1 MNQRGNSFAAPAV
14 VMTGMASTDPAPAGR
29 SAGEGPATGPT
40 DEALVARLRG
50 GDAAAGEV
58 LVGRYAEPLLKYLR
72 RLVGGQERAEEVHQQ
87 AWLSVLEHLDQFDET
102 HGAGKDGAGKDGA
115 GKDGAGKDGAGKDGA
130 GKGGVGKGGAGSGS
144 SGGAAG
150 GPSGGFKPW
159 LYRIATNK
167 AHDHH
172 RRGGRDDSARRG
184 YGRMRLAGGDGPM
197 GAVAPPPGD
206 RAERDERAER
216 LRAAVD
222 ALPEP
227 QRQVVLL
234 RYYAGMKFAEIADLV
249 GCPLNTAL
257 GRMHKASAKLRKAM
271 DAGEGI

>member
-1 MNQRGNSFAAPAV
+1 MRV
-14 VMTGMASTDPAPAGR
+14 TDHAPAGGR
-29 SAGEGPATGPT
+29 SDAAAAGRPGGANGAAGPS
-40 DEALVARLRG
+40 DEALVRRLRD
-50 GDAAAGEV
+50 GDAAAGEA

-87 AWLSVLEHLDQFDET
+87 AWLSVLEHLDQFDAKHPAAAT
-102 HGAGKDGAGKDGA
+102 
-115 GKDGAGKDGAGKDGA
+115 
-130 GKGGVGKGGAGSGS
+130 GG
-144 SGGAAG
+144 GGAAG
-150 GPSGGFKPW
+150 SAAGGGAGGFKPW
-159 LYRIATNK
+159 LFRIATNK

-184 YGRMRLAGGDGPM
+184 YGRLRLAGGDGPM
-197 GAVAPPPGD
+197 GAVAGPPTE

-234 RYYAGMKFAEIADLV
+234 RYYAGLKFTEIADLV

-257 GRMHKASAKLRKAM
+257 GRMHKASAKLRKALADE
-271 DAGEGI
+271 DAPA